1 MATQALTSSFLS
13 VTVSPVAVD
22 WSTIAGSY
30 IQTALSTTDFTE
42 TVTFEATHTF
52 AEDVTVSNVSYG
64 VSGNLSAGG
73 ISSAALYLYGGSVGS
88 ISTTFTFTGTVSV
101 SNWSLVG
108 RVLTVQITVMGSP
121 YTGSP
126 PTLRVDNPAFT
137 VTYEPLPVVHNLGIN
152 F

>member
-13 VTVSPVAVD
+13 VTVSPVAID
-22 WSTIAGSY
+22 WSTITGSY

-42 TVTFEATHTF
+42 TVTFQGTHTF
-52 AEDVTVSNVSYG
+52 SEDVTISGVNYS

-73 ISSAALYLYGGSVGS
+73 ISSAQLYLYAGSVGS
-88 ISTTFTFTGTVSV
+88 ISSTFTFTGAVSV

-108 RVLTVQITVMGSP
+108 RVLTVEITVMGSP
-121 YTGSP
+121 YSGSP
-126 PTLRVDNPAFT
+126 PTLRVNNPTFT
-137 VTYEPLPVVHNLGIN
+137 VTYEPLPVLHNLGIN